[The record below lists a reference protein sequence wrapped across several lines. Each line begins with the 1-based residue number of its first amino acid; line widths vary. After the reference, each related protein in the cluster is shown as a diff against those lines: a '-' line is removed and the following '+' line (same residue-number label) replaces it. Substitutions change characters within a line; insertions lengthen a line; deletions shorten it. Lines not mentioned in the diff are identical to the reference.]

1 MLHFFSSFGVS
12 NPRIPE
18 YVHPGPPPSH
28 LVNGQAG
35 AVKKEAYT
43 PLRKALKCVFTVRPL
58 SPLHPDHQGHILQ
71 SS

>member
-1 MLHFFSSFGVS
+1 MLLFFSSVGVS

-18 YVHPGPPPSH
+18 YVHPGCPSH
-28 LVNGQAG
+28 LVKGQAG
-35 AVKKEAYT
+35 AVKKEVYT
-43 PLRKALKCVFTVRPL
+43 PLRKALKCVFTIRPL